1 MDPQSFNIGIGI
13 HRDTVTILI
22 ISQSWVWRAHPNQSG
37 PPISRT
43 VPNQPIAR
51 GTLATR

>member
-22 ISQSWVWRAHPNQSG
+22 IVKVGYGARIPINPAHLYRG
-37 PPISRT
+37 PYPTS
-43 VPNQPIAR
+43 P
-51 GTLATR
+51 